1 MPRVLNEGSIVGIS
15 EDTFFHHD
23 RIFRELKKQ
32 QSALA
37 NSVKAAKKAALD
49 DGLDY
54 EDYKWVNRQQAKT
67 VEQQRISHNNRT
79 AYLRFFKMP
88 QGAQLAPIAE
98 IKDEIGLT
106 EEERKAKWE
115 DEGYVAGVTGQN
127 RDQCPHEDPNSLGAR
142 TWMAGYDRG
151 QAKLAKGIR
160 QKPKDPAPAA
170 DAAPA
175 AEKKPAAEG
184 KITPKPEPEVATA
197 KARRAGKKP
206 GVTYWHHA
214 GIGKVYEIDS
224 STVAPEGSV
233 SITREE
239 YEKLAA
245 EYKAKE
251 DADWDVVAKKEGAD
265 ADAAT
270 DGDDDGGEPPAPG
283 NG

>member
-151 QAKLAKGIR
+151 QAKLGRGIKK
-160 QKPKDPAPAA
+160 KPPEPAPAA
-170 DAAPA
+170 PPAEEKIVPKQEPQVAAA
-175 AEKKPAAEG
+175 KRGSKAKK
-184 KITPKPEPEVATA
+184 
-197 KARRAGKKP
+197 
-206 GVTYWHHA
+206 GVTYWHNA
-214 GIGKVYEIDS
+214 EIGKVYEVDVS
-224 STVAPEGSV
+224 QANPEGAV

-239 YEKLAA
+239 HDRLAA

-251 DADWDVVAKKEGAD
+251 EADWDVVAKKEGAD
-265 ADAAT
+265 ADAPA